1 MNNEIKVNLNIT
13 LKGRVML
20 SEQAAQNKPE
30 NYDSFSM
37 EIADAKG
44 KNRQRITVRTRKM
57 VPAKQAINLNVDA
70 YEAMISKGEVPYWI
84 KVGTWVAMTEKQRL
98 EAHLQRI
105 TEALGGVAFTYKV
118 LEDRWNSLLF

>member
-1 MNNEIKVNLNIT
+1 MNNEIKVNLNIS

-20 SEQAAQNKPE
+20 SEQVAQNKPE

-37 EIADAKG
+37 KIADAKG

-70 YEAMISKGEVPYWI
+70 YEAMISKEEVPYWA
-84 KVGTWVAMTEKQRL
+84 KAGTWVAMTDKQRL
-98 EAHLQRI
+98 ESHLQRI
-105 TEALGGVAFTYKV
+105 TEALGGVAYTYAV
-118 LEDRWNSLLF
+118 LEN

>member
-13 LKGRVML
+13 LPGRIML
-20 SEQAAQNKPE
+20 SSQVAKNKPK

-44 KNRQRITVRTRKM
+44 KNKQRITVKTRKM
-57 VPAKQAINLNVDA
+57 IPAKQAINLSVDA
-70 YEAMISKGEVPYWI
+70 YEAMIDKKEVPYWT
-84 KVGTWVAMTEKQRL
+84 KAGAWANMSNKQRL

-105 TEALGGVAFTYKV
+105 TEALGGTDYTYTVFEK
-118 LEDRWNSLLF
+118 